1 MGATPTHRVL
11 VLIYLATSTSL
22 LSGAVVPAS
31 TLIIDEVTTLSS
43 NESSTTPALEVEQLN
58 DDETKEDAV
67 VVENLPSE
75 STDVKGK
82 GDIIEITPNKDA
94 DSQIETVEEEP
105 VQPQMDEIETTTL
118 GLPSSTS
125 SIPSTTKPPPPKV
138 FSARERQAL
147 IGHLNGNYDQ
157 ATLVLTENQK
167 LAIQQENRIR
177 GQGFRAFS
185 SPFAQSGPSSS
196 PDQPRSIQNFSP
208 QQSQQQF
215 GSVQQQQFGSVQ
227 QQQFGSPQQQQFGSP
242 QQQQFGSPQQQQ
254 FGSPQQQQFGSPQQ
268 ERFGSPLQKPFGS
281 PQQQQFGSPQQERFG
296 SPLQQQFG
304 PPQQQTFG
312 FQQQPQLGLQQQQPA
327 FNPIQQQ
334 QQEGINQIPPQFQQ
348 PGSQQL
354 FQQRPQFPS
363 NPREGIATPDQQ
375 AEALKQSLFSALQS
389 SNSF

>member
-31 TLIIDEVTTLSS
+31 TLIIEEVTTLSS
-43 NESSTTPALEVEQLN
+43 NGSSTSPALEVEQLN

-125 SIPSTTKPPPPKV
+125 PTPPTTKPPPPKV

-157 ATLVLTENQK
+157 AALVLTENQK

-177 GQGFRAFS
+177 GQGFGAFS

-196 PDQPRSIQNFSP
+196 PEQPRSIQNFSP

-215 GSVQQQQFGSVQ
+215 GSVQQQQFGSPQ
-227 QQQFGSPQQQQFGSP
+227 QQQFGSPQNQQFGSPQQQQFGSP
-242 QQQQFGSPQQQQ
+242 QQQQFGSP
-254 FGSPQQQQFGSPQQ
+254 
-268 ERFGSPLQKPFGS
+268 LQKPFGS
-281 PQQQQFGSPQQERFG
+281 PQQQQFGSPQQ
-296 SPLQQQFG
+296 
-304 PPQQQTFG
+304 QTFG
-312 FQQQPQLGLQQQQPA
+312 FQQQQQLGLQQQQPG

-334 QQEGINQIPPQFQQ
+334 QQGGINQIPPQFQQ

-354 FQQRPQFPS
+354 FQQGQQFPS

-389 SNSF
+389 SNSFQGGVIQ